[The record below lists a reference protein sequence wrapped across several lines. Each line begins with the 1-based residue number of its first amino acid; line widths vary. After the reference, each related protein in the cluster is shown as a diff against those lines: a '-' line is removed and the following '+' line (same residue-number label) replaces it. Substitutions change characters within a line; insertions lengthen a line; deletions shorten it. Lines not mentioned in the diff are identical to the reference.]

1 MKTAIYRVWRGVI
14 VTLFLLTVAC
24 SGRDVS
30 GNPQAVDAL
39 TVEYIMHDLAA
50 DIESTDKN
58 VLSVERVKLT
68 RQDAIPI
75 ALVDVV
81 YKDGTTGR
89 EFYGFD
95 YQQIVS
101 VCELLDTIFFC
112 ILNHRNVINSTS
124 LGSDKLSRRRSIK
137 HARVAHSVTQ
147 IQQVNRLSRFNCQ
160 NT

>member
-1 MKTAIYRVWRGVI
+1 MKTAIYRVWRVAI

-39 TVEYIMHDLAA
+39 TVEYIMHDLSA
-50 DIESTDKN
+50 DIERIDEN
-58 VLSVERVKLT
+58 ILSVERVKLT

-101 VCELLDTIFFC
+101 ACELLDKEPKMTAAQVAAALQMSENGAATLLTIA
-112 ILNHRNVINSTS
+112 
-124 LGSDKLSRRRSIK
+124 RRAK
-137 HARVAHSVTQ
+137 G
-147 IQQVNRLSRFNCQ
+147 LE
-160 NT
+160 

>member
-1 MKTAIYRVWRGVI
+1 MKTAIYRVWRVAI

-39 TVEYIMHDLAA
+39 TVEYIMHDLSA
-50 DIESTDKN
+50 DIERIDEN
-58 VLSVERVKLT
+58 ILSVERVKLT

-95 YQQIVS
+95 YQQIAM
-101 VCELLDTIFFC
+101 VCELLDKEPKMTAAQVAAA
-112 ILNHRNVINSTS
+112 LQMSENGAAT
-124 LGSDKLSRRRSIK
+124 LLSIARRAK
-137 HARVAHSVTQ
+137 G
-147 IQQVNRLSRFNCQ
+147 LE
-160 NT
+160 

>member
-1 MKTAIYRVWRGVI
+1 MRTAIYRVWRVAI

-39 TVEYIMHDLAA
+39 TVEYIMHDLSA
-50 DIESTDKN
+50 DIERTDNN

-101 VCELLDTIFFC
+101 VCELLDKEPKMTAVQVAAALQMSENGAATLLTIA
-112 ILNHRNVINSTS
+112 
-124 LGSDKLSRRRSIK
+124 RRAK
-137 HARVAHSVTQ
+137 G
-147 IQQVNRLSRFNCQ
+147 LE
-160 NT
+160 

>member
-1 MKTAIYRVWRGVI
+1 MKTAIYRVWRVAI

-39 TVEYIMHDLAA
+39 TVEYIMHDLSA
-50 DIESTDKN
+50 DIERTDKN

-101 VCELLDTIFFC
+101 VCKLLDKEPKMTAAQAAAALQMSENGAATLLTIA
-112 ILNHRNVINSTS
+112 
-124 LGSDKLSRRRSIK
+124 RRAK
-137 HARVAHSVTQ
+137 G
-147 IQQVNRLSRFNCQ
+147 LE
-160 NT
+160 

>member
-1 MKTAIYRVWRGVI
+1 MKTTIYRVWRGVI

-39 TVEYIMHDLAA
+39 TVEYIMHDLSA
-50 DIESTDKN
+50 DIERTDKN

-95 YQQIVS
+95 YQQIAM
-101 VCELLDTIFFC
+101 VCELLDKDPKMTAAQAAAALQMSKNGAATLLTIA
-112 ILNHRNVINSTS
+112 
-124 LGSDKLSRRRSIK
+124 RRAK
-137 HARVAHSVTQ
+137 G
-147 IQQVNRLSRFNCQ
+147 LE
-160 NT
+160 

>member
-1 MKTAIYRVWRGVI
+1 MKTAIYRVWRVAI

-39 TVEYIMHDLAA
+39 TVEYIMHDLSA
-50 DIESTDKN
+50 DIERTDEN
-58 VLSVERVKLT
+58 ILSVERVKLT

-95 YQQIVS
+95 YQQIVG
-101 VCELLDTIFFC
+101 VCELLDKEPKMTAVQAAAALQMSENGAATLLTIA
-112 ILNHRNVINSTS
+112 
-124 LGSDKLSRRRSIK
+124 RRAK
-137 HARVAHSVTQ
+137 G
-147 IQQVNRLSRFNCQ
+147 LE
-160 NT
+160 

>member
-1 MKTAIYRVWRGVI
+1 MKTTIYRVWRGAI

-39 TVEYIMHDLAA
+39 TVEYIMHDLSA
-50 DIESTDKN
+50 DIERTDNN

-75 ALVDVV
+75 ALVDVA

-101 VCELLDTIFFC
+101 VCELLDKEPKMTAAQAAAA
-112 ILNHRNVINSTS
+112 LQMSENGAAT
-124 LGSDKLSRRRSIK
+124 LLSIARRAK
-137 HARVAHSVTQ
+137 G
-147 IQQVNRLSRFNCQ
+147 LE
-160 NT
+160 

>member
-1 MKTAIYRVWRGVI
+1 MKTTIYRVWRVAI

-39 TVEYIMHDLAA
+39 TVEYIMHDLSA
-50 DIESTDKN
+50 DIERIDEN
-58 VLSVERVKLT
+58 ALSVERVKLT

-89 EFYGFD
+89 ESYGFD
-95 YQQIVS
+95 YQQIAK
-101 VCELLDTIFFC
+101 VCELLDKEPKMTAAQAAAALQMSENGAATLLTIA
-112 ILNHRNVINSTS
+112 
-124 LGSDKLSRRRSIK
+124 RRAK
-137 HARVAHSVTQ
+137 G
-147 IQQVNRLSRFNCQ
+147 LE
-160 NT
+160 

>member
-1 MKTAIYRVWRGVI
+1 MKTAIYRVWRVAI

-30 GNPQAVDAL
+30 GDPQAVDAL
-39 TVEYIMHDLAA
+39 TVEYIMHDLSA
-50 DIESTDKN
+50 DIERIDEN
-58 VLSVERVKLT
+58 ILSVERVKLT

-95 YQQIVS
+95 YQQIAM
-101 VCELLDTIFFC
+101 VCELLDKDPKMTAVQVAAALQMSENGVATLLTIA
-112 ILNHRNVINSTS
+112 
-124 LGSDKLSRRRSIK
+124 RRAK
-137 HARVAHSVTQ
+137 G
-147 IQQVNRLSRFNCQ
+147 LE
-160 NT
+160 

>member
-1 MKTAIYRVWRGVI
+1 MKTTIYRVWRVVI

-39 TVEYIMHDLAA
+39 TVEYIMHDLSA
-50 DIESTDKN
+50 DIERTDEN

-101 VCELLDTIFFC
+101 VCEMLDKEPKMTAVQAAAALQMSENGAATLLTIA
-112 ILNHRNVINSTS
+112 
-124 LGSDKLSRRRSIK
+124 RRAK
-137 HARVAHSVTQ
+137 G
-147 IQQVNRLSRFNCQ
+147 LE
-160 NT
+160 

>member
-1 MKTAIYRVWRGVI
+1 MKTAIYRVWRVAI

-39 TVEYIMHDLAA
+39 TVEYIMHDLSA
-50 DIESTDKN
+50 DIERIDEN

-95 YQQIVS
+95 YQQIAM
-101 VCELLDTIFFC
+101 VCELLDKEPKMTAAQAAAA
-112 ILNHRNVINSTS
+112 LQMSENGAAT
-124 LGSDKLSRRRSIK
+124 LLSIARRAK
-137 HARVAHSVTQ
+137 G
-147 IQQVNRLSRFNCQ
+147 LE
-160 NT
+160 

>member
-1 MKTAIYRVWRGVI
+1 MKTAIYRVWRVAI

-30 GNPQAVDAL
+30 GDPQAVDAL
-39 TVEYIMHDLAA
+39 TVEYIMHDLSA
-50 DIESTDKN
+50 DIERTDKN

-101 VCELLDTIFFC
+101 VCELLDKEPKMTAAQVAAALQMSENGAATLLTIA
-112 ILNHRNVINSTS
+112 
-124 LGSDKLSRRRSIK
+124 RRAK
-137 HARVAHSVTQ
+137 G
-147 IQQVNRLSRFNCQ
+147 LE
-160 NT
+160 

>member
-1 MKTAIYRVWRGVI
+1 MKTAIYRVWRVAI

-24 SGRDVS
+24 SGKDVS

-39 TVEYIMHDLAA
+39 TVEYIMHDLSA
-50 DIESTDKN
+50 DIERIDEN
-58 VLSVERVKLT
+58 ILSVERVKLT

-101 VCELLDTIFFC
+101 VCELLDKEPKMTAAQAAAALQMSENGAATLLTIA
-112 ILNHRNVINSTS
+112 
-124 LGSDKLSRRRSIK
+124 RRAK
-137 HARVAHSVTQ
+137 G
-147 IQQVNRLSRFNCQ
+147 LE
-160 NT
+160 

>member
-1 MKTAIYRVWRGVI
+1 MKTTIYRVWRVAI

-39 TVEYIMHDLAA
+39 TVEYIMHDLSA
-50 DIESTDKN
+50 DIERTDEN

-95 YQQIVS
+95 YQQIAM
-101 VCELLDTIFFC
+101 VCEMLDKEPKMTAVQAAAALQMSENGAATLLTIA
-112 ILNHRNVINSTS
+112 
-124 LGSDKLSRRRSIK
+124 RRAK
-137 HARVAHSVTQ
+137 G
-147 IQQVNRLSRFNCQ
+147 LE
-160 NT
+160 

>member
-1 MKTAIYRVWRGVI
+1 MKTTIYRVWRGVI

-39 TVEYIMHDLAA
+39 TVEYIMHDLSA
-50 DIESTDKN
+50 DIERTDEN

-95 YQQIVS
+95 YQQIAM
-101 VCELLDTIFFC
+101 VCELLDKDPKMTAAQAAAALQMSENGAATLLTIA
-112 ILNHRNVINSTS
+112 
-124 LGSDKLSRRRSIK
+124 RRAK
-137 HARVAHSVTQ
+137 G
-147 IQQVNRLSRFNCQ
+147 LE
-160 NT
+160 

>member
-1 MKTAIYRVWRGVI
+1 MKTAIYRVWRVAI

-39 TVEYIMHDLAA
+39 TVEYIMHDLSA
-50 DIESTDKN
+50 DIERIDEN

-95 YQQIVS
+95 YQQIAM
-101 VCELLDTIFFC
+101 VCEMLDKEPKMTAAQVAAALQMSENGAATLLSIA
-112 ILNHRNVINSTS
+112 
-124 LGSDKLSRRRSIK
+124 RRAK
-137 HARVAHSVTQ
+137 G
-147 IQQVNRLSRFNCQ
+147 LE
-160 NT
+160 

>member
-1 MKTAIYRVWRGVI
+1 MKTTIYRVWRVVI

-39 TVEYIMHDLAA
+39 TVEYIMHDLSA
-50 DIESTDKN
+50 DIERTDEN

-95 YQQIVS
+95 YRQIVS
-101 VCELLDTIFFC
+101 VCELLDKEPKMTAVQAAAALQMSENGAATLLTIA
-112 ILNHRNVINSTS
+112 
-124 LGSDKLSRRRSIK
+124 RRAK
-137 HARVAHSVTQ
+137 G
-147 IQQVNRLSRFNCQ
+147 LE
-160 NT
+160 

>member
-1 MKTAIYRVWRGVI
+1 MKGCIDKLWRI
-14 VTLFLLTVAC
+14 LFVTVFICCTLGC
-24 SGRDVS
+24 GSRDVS

-39 TVEYIMHDLAA
+39 TVEYIMHDLSA
-50 DIESTDKN
+50 DIERIDEN

-95 YQQIVS
+95 YQQIAM
-101 VCELLDTIFFC
+101 VCKLLDKEPKMTAVQAAAA
-112 ILNHRNVINSTS
+112 LQMSENGAAT
-124 LGSDKLSRRRSIK
+124 LLSIARRAK
-137 HARVAHSVTQ
+137 G
-147 IQQVNRLSRFNCQ
+147 LE
-160 NT
+160 

>member
-1 MKTAIYRVWRGVI
+1 MKTAIYRVWRVAI

-39 TVEYIMHDLAA
+39 TVEYIMHDLSA
-50 DIESTDKN
+50 DIERTDEN
-58 VLSVERVKLT
+58 ILSVERVKLT

-101 VCELLDTIFFC
+101 VCELLDKEPKMTAAQAAAA
-112 ILNHRNVINSTS
+112 LQMSENGAAT
-124 LGSDKLSRRRSIK
+124 LLSIARRAK
-137 HARVAHSVTQ
+137 G
-147 IQQVNRLSRFNCQ
+147 LE
-160 NT
+160 

>member
-1 MKTAIYRVWRGVI
+1 MKTAIYRVWRVAI

-39 TVEYIMHDLAA
+39 TVEYIMHDLSA
-50 DIESTDKN
+50 DIERIDEN

-95 YQQIVS
+95 YQQIAM
-101 VCELLDTIFFC
+101 VCEMLDKEPKMTAAQVAAALQMSENGAATLLTIA
-112 ILNHRNVINSTS
+112 
-124 LGSDKLSRRRSIK
+124 RRAK
-137 HARVAHSVTQ
+137 G
-147 IQQVNRLSRFNCQ
+147 LE
-160 NT
+160 

>member
-1 MKTAIYRVWRGVI
+1 MKTAIYRVWRVAI

-30 GNPQAVDAL
+30 GDPQAVDAL
-39 TVEYIMHDLAA
+39 TVEYIMHDLSA
-50 DIESTDKN
+50 DIERIDEN
-58 VLSVERVKLT
+58 ILSVERVKLT

-95 YQQIVS
+95 YQQIAM
-101 VCELLDTIFFC
+101 VCELLDKDPKMTAVQVAAALQMSENGAATLLTIA
-112 ILNHRNVINSTS
+112 
-124 LGSDKLSRRRSIK
+124 RRAK
-137 HARVAHSVTQ
+137 G
-147 IQQVNRLSRFNCQ
+147 LE
-160 NT
+160 

>member
-1 MKTAIYRVWRGVI
+1 MKTTIYRVWRVAI

-39 TVEYIMHDLAA
+39 TVEYIMHDLSA
-50 DIESTDKN
+50 DIERTDEN
-58 VLSVERVKLT
+58 ILSVERVKLT

-101 VCELLDTIFFC
+101 VCELLDKEPKMTAAQVAAALQMSENGAATLLTIA
-112 ILNHRNVINSTS
+112 
-124 LGSDKLSRRRSIK
+124 RRAK
-137 HARVAHSVTQ
+137 G
-147 IQQVNRLSRFNCQ
+147 LE
-160 NT
+160 

>member
-1 MKTAIYRVWRGVI
+1 MKTAIYRVWRVAI

-39 TVEYIMHDLAA
+39 TVEYIMHDLSA
-50 DIESTDKN
+50 DIERTDKN

-95 YQQIVS
+95 YQQIAM
-101 VCELLDTIFFC
+101 VCELLDKEPKMTAAQAAAALQMSENGAATLLTIA
-112 ILNHRNVINSTS
+112 
-124 LGSDKLSRRRSIK
+124 RRAK
-137 HARVAHSVTQ
+137 G
-147 IQQVNRLSRFNCQ
+147 LE
-160 NT
+160 

>member
-1 MKTAIYRVWRGVI
+1 MKTAIYRVWRVAI

-30 GNPQAVDAL
+30 GDPQAVDAL
-39 TVEYIMHDLAA
+39 TVEYIMHDLSA
-50 DIESTDKN
+50 DIERIDEN
-58 VLSVERVKLT
+58 ILSVERVKLT

-101 VCELLDTIFFC
+101 VCELIDKEPKTTAAQVAAALQMSENGAATLLTIA
-112 ILNHRNVINSTS
+112 
-124 LGSDKLSRRRSIK
+124 RRAK
-137 HARVAHSVTQ
+137 G
-147 IQQVNRLSRFNCQ
+147 LE
-160 NT
+160 

>member
-1 MKTAIYRVWRGVI
+1 MKTAIYRVWRVAI

-30 GNPQAVDAL
+30 GDPQAVDAL
-39 TVEYIMHDLAA
+39 TVEYIMHDLSA
-50 DIESTDKN
+50 DIERIDEN
-58 VLSVERVKLT
+58 ILSVERVKLT

-95 YQQIVS
+95 YQQIAM
-101 VCELLDTIFFC
+101 VCELLDKDPKMTAAQAAAALQMSENGAATLLTIA
-112 ILNHRNVINSTS
+112 
-124 LGSDKLSRRRSIK
+124 RRAK
-137 HARVAHSVTQ
+137 G
-147 IQQVNRLSRFNCQ
+147 LE
-160 NT
+160 

>member
-1 MKTAIYRVWRGVI
+1 MKTTIYRVWRVAI

-39 TVEYIMHDLAA
+39 TVEYIMHDLSA
-50 DIESTDKN
+50 DIERTDKN

-101 VCELLDTIFFC
+101 VCELLDKEPKMTAAQAAATLQMSENGAATLLTIA
-112 ILNHRNVINSTS
+112 
-124 LGSDKLSRRRSIK
+124 RRAK
-137 HARVAHSVTQ
+137 G
-147 IQQVNRLSRFNCQ
+147 LE
-160 NT
+160 

>member
-1 MKTAIYRVWRGVI
+1 MRTTIYRVWRVVI

-24 SGRDVS
+24 SGKDVS

-39 TVEYIMHDLAA
+39 TVEYIMHDLSA
-50 DIESTDKN
+50 DIERTDKN

-75 ALVDVV
+75 VLVDVV

-101 VCELLDTIFFC
+101 VCELLDKEPKMTAAQAAAALQMSENGAATLLTIA
-112 ILNHRNVINSTS
+112 
-124 LGSDKLSRRRSIK
+124 RRAK
-137 HARVAHSVTQ
+137 G
-147 IQQVNRLSRFNCQ
+147 LE
-160 NT
+160 

>member
-1 MKTAIYRVWRGVI
+1 MRTTIYRVWRVAI

-39 TVEYIMHDLAA
+39 TVEYIMHDLSA
-50 DIESTDKN
+50 DIERTDKN

-95 YQQIVS
+95 YQQIAM
-101 VCELLDTIFFC
+101 VCELLDKEPKMTAAQAAAALQMSENGAATLLTIA
-112 ILNHRNVINSTS
+112 
-124 LGSDKLSRRRSIK
+124 RRAK
-137 HARVAHSVTQ
+137 G
-147 IQQVNRLSRFNCQ
+147 LE
-160 NT
+160 

>member
-1 MKTAIYRVWRGVI
+1 MKTTIYRVWRVAI

-39 TVEYIMHDLAA
+39 TVEYIMHDLSA
-50 DIESTDKN
+50 DIERIDEN

-95 YQQIVS
+95 YQQIAM
-101 VCELLDTIFFC
+101 VCELLDKEPKMTAAQAAAA
-112 ILNHRNVINSTS
+112 LQMSENGAAT
-124 LGSDKLSRRRSIK
+124 LLSIARRAK
-137 HARVAHSVTQ
+137 G
-147 IQQVNRLSRFNCQ
+147 LE
-160 NT
+160 

>member
-1 MKTAIYRVWRGVI
+1 MKTAIYRVWRVAI

-39 TVEYIMHDLAA
+39 TVEYIMHDLSA
-50 DIESTDKN
+50 DIERTDKN

-95 YQQIVS
+95 YQQIAK
-101 VCELLDTIFFC
+101 VCELLDKEPKMTAAQAAAALQMSENGAATLLTIA
-112 ILNHRNVINSTS
+112 
-124 LGSDKLSRRRSIK
+124 RRAK
-137 HARVAHSVTQ
+137 G
-147 IQQVNRLSRFNCQ
+147 LE
-160 NT
+160 

>member
-1 MKTAIYRVWRGVI
+1 MKTTIYRVWRVAI

-24 SGRDVS
+24 LDRDVS

-39 TVEYIMHDLAA
+39 TVEYIMHDLSA
-50 DIESTDKN
+50 DIERTDKN

-101 VCELLDTIFFC
+101 VCELLDKEPKMTAAQAAAALQMSENGAATLLTIA
-112 ILNHRNVINSTS
+112 
-124 LGSDKLSRRRSIK
+124 RRAK
-137 HARVAHSVTQ
+137 G
-147 IQQVNRLSRFNCQ
+147 LE
-160 NT
+160 

>member
-1 MKTAIYRVWRGVI
+1 MKTTIYRVWRVVI

-39 TVEYIMHDLAA
+39 TVEYIMHDLSA
-50 DIESTDKN
+50 DIERIDEN
-58 VLSVERVKLT
+58 ILSVERVKLT

-95 YQQIVS
+95 YQQIAM
-101 VCELLDTIFFC
+101 VCELLDKEPKMTAAQVAAA
-112 ILNHRNVINSTS
+112 LQMSENGAAT
-124 LGSDKLSRRRSIK
+124 LLSIARRAK
-137 HARVAHSVTQ
+137 G
-147 IQQVNRLSRFNCQ
+147 LE
-160 NT
+160 

>member
-1 MKTAIYRVWRGVI
+1 MKTTIYRVWRVAI

-30 GNPQAVDAL
+30 GNPQVVDAL
-39 TVEYIMHDLAA
+39 TVEYIMHDLSA
-50 DIESTDKN
+50 DIERIDEN
-58 VLSVERVKLT
+58 ILSVERVKLT

-95 YQQIVS
+95 YQQIVM
-101 VCELLDTIFFC
+101 VCELLDKEPKMTAAQVAAALQMSENGAATLLTIA
-112 ILNHRNVINSTS
+112 
-124 LGSDKLSRRRSIK
+124 RRAK
-137 HARVAHSVTQ
+137 G
-147 IQQVNRLSRFNCQ
+147 LE
-160 NT
+160 

>member
-1 MKTAIYRVWRGVI
+1 MKTTIYRVWRVAI

-30 GNPQAVDAL
+30 GDPQAVDAL
-39 TVEYIMHDLAA
+39 TVEYIMHDLSA
-50 DIESTDKN
+50 DIERTDKN

-101 VCELLDTIFFC
+101 VCELLDKDPMMTAVQAAAVLQMSENGAATLLTIA
-112 ILNHRNVINSTS
+112 
-124 LGSDKLSRRRSIK
+124 RRAK
-137 HARVAHSVTQ
+137 G
-147 IQQVNRLSRFNCQ
+147 LE
-160 NT
+160 

>member
-1 MKTAIYRVWRGVI
+1 MAI

-39 TVEYIMHDLAA
+39 TVEYIMHDLSA
-50 DIESTDKN
+50 DIERIDEN

-95 YQQIVS
+95 YQQIAM
-101 VCELLDTIFFC
+101 VCELLDKEPKMTAAQAAAA
-112 ILNHRNVINSTS
+112 LQMSENGAAT
-124 LGSDKLSRRRSIK
+124 LLSIARRAK
-137 HARVAHSVTQ
+137 G
-147 IQQVNRLSRFNCQ
+147 LE
-160 NT
+160 

>member
-1 MKTAIYRVWRGVI
+1 MKTAIYRVWRVAI

-24 SGRDVS
+24 SSRDVS
-30 GNPQAVDAL
+30 GDPQAVDAL
-39 TVEYIMHDLAA
+39 TVEYIMHDLSA
-50 DIESTDKN
+50 DIERTDKN

-95 YQQIVS
+95 YQQIAM
-101 VCELLDTIFFC
+101 VCELLDKEPKMTAAQAAAALQMSENGAATLLTIA
-112 ILNHRNVINSTS
+112 
-124 LGSDKLSRRRSIK
+124 RRAK
-137 HARVAHSVTQ
+137 G
-147 IQQVNRLSRFNCQ
+147 LE
-160 NT
+160 

>member
-1 MKTAIYRVWRGVI
+1 MRTTIYRVWRVVI

-24 SGRDVS
+24 SGKDVS

-39 TVEYIMHDLAA
+39 TVEYIMHDLSA
-50 DIESTDKN
+50 DIERTDKN

-101 VCELLDTIFFC
+101 VCELLDKEPKMTAAQAAAALQMSENGAATLLTIA
-112 ILNHRNVINSTS
+112 
-124 LGSDKLSRRRSIK
+124 RRAK
-137 HARVAHSVTQ
+137 G
-147 IQQVNRLSRFNCQ
+147 LE
-160 NT
+160 

>member
-1 MKTAIYRVWRGVI
+1 MKTAIYRVWRVAI

-39 TVEYIMHDLAA
+39 TVEYIMHDLSA
-50 DIESTDKN
+50 DIERIDEN
-58 VLSVERVKLT
+58 ILSVERVKLT

-101 VCELLDTIFFC
+101 VCELLDKEPKMTAAQVAAALQMSENGAATLLTIA
-112 ILNHRNVINSTS
+112 
-124 LGSDKLSRRRSIK
+124 RRAK
-137 HARVAHSVTQ
+137 G
-147 IQQVNRLSRFNCQ
+147 LE
-160 NT
+160 

>member
-1 MKTAIYRVWRGVI
+1 MKTTIYRVWRVAI

-39 TVEYIMHDLAA
+39 TVEYIMHDLSA
-50 DIESTDKN
+50 DIERTDEN

-95 YQQIVS
+95 YQQIVG
-101 VCELLDTIFFC
+101 VCELLDKEPKMTAVQAAAALQMSENGAATLLTIA
-112 ILNHRNVINSTS
+112 
-124 LGSDKLSRRRSIK
+124 RRAK
-137 HARVAHSVTQ
+137 G
-147 IQQVNRLSRFNCQ
+147 LE
-160 NT
+160 